1 MEVRFSAEMKT
12 PLKKGQS
19 KELYDRIE
27 EYGANVIDLGTHVYI
42 VGKVSYPNLSA
53 ILFECLAFGVVDCEV
68 GKSR

>member
-1 MEVRFSAEMKT
+1 MEVRFCAEIKT
-12 PLKKGQS
+12 KLAKGQA

-27 EYGANVIDLGTHVYI
+27 KYGANVIDLGTHVYI
-42 VGKVSYPNLSA
+42 IGKVSYPHLSA